1 MVAGMAAA
9 TGGVIVR
16 APAKINLE
24 LRVGPLRP
32 DGFHELATAF
42 HAVSVF
48 DDLAAA
54 PAEPGEGVSIVVH
67 GPQAEHVPT
76 DDTNLAVRA
85 ARLLAERVGVDPD
98 VRLQLSKQ
106 IPVAGGMAGGSADA
120 AAALVACDALWHT
133 GLDREQLHA
142 LAAELGSDV
151 PFSLLGGTAIGSGR
165 GEQLI
170 PALARGEYHWVVAL
184 ADHGLSTPAVYAEI
198 DRMRAAGETPPPED
212 EPQVGDRLMQ
222 ALRAGDAEALGACL
236 VNDLQPAACSLDPS
250 LERALDVGRKVGALG
265 GMVSGS
271 GPTTVFL
278 ARDSSHALDLAVALT
293 ASGAAADVRRSHG
306 PVAGARLVEAVR
318 A

>member
-1 MVAGMAAA
+1 MVAVMPPA

-24 LRVGPLRP
+24 LRVGPRRS
-32 DGFHELATAF
+32 DGFHELATVF

-48 DDLAAA
+48 DDLSAVL
-54 PAEPGEGVSIVVH
+54 AEPGEGVSIVVR
-67 GPQAEHVPT
+67 GPQAASVPT
-76 DDTNLAVRA
+76 DDSNLAVRA
-85 ARLLAERVGVDPD
+85 ARLLAERAGMDAD
-98 VRLQLSKQ
+98 VRMQLSKQ

-133 GLDREQLHA
+133 GLDREQLHR

-198 DRMRAAGETPPPED
+198 DRLREIGQAPPPEA
-212 EPQVGDRLMQ
+212 EPQIGDRLMQ

-293 ASGAAADVRRSHG
+293 ASGAAADVHRSHG
-306 PVAGARLVEAVR
+306 PVAGARLVEAVK

>member
-1 MVAGMAAA
+1 MSA
-9 TGGVIVR
+9 TGGVTVR

-24 LRVGPLRP
+24 LRVGPVRP
-32 DGFHELATAF
+32 DGYHELATVF
-42 HAVSVF
+42 HAVAVF
-48 DDLAAA
+48 DDLTAL
-54 PAEPGEGVSIVVH
+54 PAEHGAGVSITVA

-76 DDTNLAVRA
+76 DESNLAVRA
-85 ARLLAERVGVDPD
+85 ALLLAERVGLTDD
-98 VRLQLSKQ
+98 EAGVRLHLRTG

-133 GLDREQLHA
+133 GLDRDQLHE

-165 GEQLI
+165 GERLT
-170 PALARGEYHWVVAL
+170 PALARGEYHWVIAL

-198 DRMRAAGETPPPED
+198 DRLRDVGLAPQPDT
-212 EPQVGDRLMQ
+212 EPQICDRLMQ
-222 ALRAGDAEALGACL
+222 ALRAGDAEALGGCL
-236 VNDLQPAACSLDPS
+236 ANDLQPAASSLDPV
-250 LERALDVGRKVGALG
+250 LERALAVGRKVGALG

-293 ASGAAADVRRSHG
+293 ASGVCADVRRAHG
-306 PVAGARLVEAVR
+306 PVGGARLVEAVR
-318 A
+318 G